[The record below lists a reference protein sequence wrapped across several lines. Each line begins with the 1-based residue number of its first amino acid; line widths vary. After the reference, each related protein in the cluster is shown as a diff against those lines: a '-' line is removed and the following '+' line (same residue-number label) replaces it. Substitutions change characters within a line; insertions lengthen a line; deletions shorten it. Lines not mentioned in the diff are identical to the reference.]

1 DGLLPSINF
10 HKITDKRTNN
20 KPSPA
25 LHMPPQ
31 MCETFRTQPKIPMT
45 HRPARN
51 GFRVFCEDEQNS
63 EEHEKMPPSVLGF
76 EHYRFMFLF
85 CGKSE
90 LFPDFQDQII
100 HLISRRIQ

>member
-31 MCETFRTQPKIPMT
+31 MCETFRTQPELHIHSLVQILEVEKI
-45 HRPARN
+45 
-51 GFRVFCEDEQNS
+51 VF
-63 EEHEKMPPSVLGF
+63 G
-76 EHYRFMFLF
+76 Y
-85 CGKSE
+85 
-90 LFPDFQDQII
+90 
-100 HLISRRIQ
+100 